1 MTRALRRLA
10 LGLRLR
16 LLLALLLVSVAGC
29 RGQAPRDATAALDA
43 ARTAYNLGC
52 AALEAGDA
60 AYVAWLDGI
69 DAPTDTDIATGE
81 RLLGLLR
88 TARAA
93 LTRAHDAL
101 VAGQDALQDVR
112 EALSVLRVA
121 ASLLGAQ
128 APPGLATALTEA
140 DRVIGGA
147 S

>member
-10 LGLRLR
+10 MGLRLR

-29 RGQAPRDATAALDA
+29 RGQEPRTAADALDA

-52 AALEAGDA
+52 AALEVGDA

-69 DAPTDTDIATGE
+69 DAPTDADIATGE
-81 RLLGLLR
+81 KLLAAIR

-93 LTRAHDAL
+93 LIRAHDAL
-101 VAGQDALQDVR
+101 EAGQDALQDVR
-112 EALSVLRVA
+112 EALGALRVVS
-121 ASLLGAQ
+121 SLLGSQ
-128 APPGLATALTEA
+128 APPGLLTALDEA
-140 DRVIGGA
+140 ERLIGGA